1 MIFVAVYR
9 VNKNRGYTVMANFH
23 LRDKSLSL
31 KAVGLLS
38 KMLSF
43 NDGWK
48 FSTKGLSA
56 ICKEGPDAI
65 LSALRELEKHGYL
78 VRHRQRDGKG
88 RMSST
93 IFEIYEEPQE
103 STPEREIPHT
113 ENPCVEKPDVDNPRG
128 DKSAQINTDQVITQ
142 ERNTLSKNYQSIN
155 LDGMDRM
162 DERSEYEEI
171 IKENLDYDI
180 LCQDPKF
187 DKDRFRE
194 IMDIMLDAVCSTA
207 PTIRINGED
216 MPQQV
221 VKSRFL
227 KLNSSHIEYV
237 LEAMNK
243 NPSDIRNIRAYL
255 LTALYNA
262 SLTIDNYYSALVNHD
277 FYGQDR
283 SAGSKKP
290 KTYDYII
297 MLTALNGEDEQ
308 IRGLDLQVDDYITK
322 PFSMPIL
329 VRKIGAVLRRSSM
342 IPEQEHQTIT
352 YKNLVLDMDSYTA
365 VVDDVSFD
373 LTQREFEV
381 LRELLLNQGRVLTR
395 QNLLDKLWK
404 YDFYGDERVVD
415 THIKNLRKKLGIDF
429 IQTIR
434 GVGYKIDKEN

>member
-162 DERSEYEEI
+162 DEREQYRELIRDNLEI
-171 IKENLDYDI
+171 DIRSQDRHYDLD
-180 LCQDPKF
+180 
-187 DKDRFRE
+187 RVNE
-194 IMDIMLDAVCSTA
+194 IVEIMLDAICSTS

-216 MPQQV
+216 MPQPV

-227 KLNSSHIEYV
+227 KLDSGHIDYV
-237 LEAMNK
+237 LQAMNDC
-243 NPSDIRNIRAYL
+243 PSDIRNIRAYL

-262 SLTIDNYYSALVNHD
+262 SLTIDNYYSARVN
-277 FYGQDR
+277 
-283 SAGSKKP
+283 
-290 KTYDYII
+290 
-297 MLTALNGEDEQ
+297 
-308 IRGLDLQVDDYITK
+308 
-322 PFSMPIL
+322 
-329 VRKIGAVLRRSSM
+329 
-342 IPEQEHQTIT
+342 
-352 YKNLVLDMDSYTA
+352 
-365 VVDDVSFD
+365 
-373 LTQREFEV
+373 
-381 LRELLLNQGRVLTR
+381 
-395 QNLLDKLWK
+395 
-404 YDFYGDERVVD
+404 YDFHG
-415 THIKNLRKKLGIDF
+415 KG
-429 IQTIR
+429 
-434 GVGYKIDKEN
+434 

>member
-1 MIFVAVYR
+1 MAVYR
-9 VNKNRGYTVMANFH
+9 VNKNRGYTVMANYH
-23 LRDKSLSL
+23 LRDKTLSL

-43 NDGWK
+43 NDGWQ

-56 ICKEGPDAI
+56 ICKEGPDAV
-65 LSALRELEKHGYL
+65 LAALRELEDAGYL
-78 VRHRQRDGKG
+78 VRHQSRDEKG
-88 RMSST
+88 RMSSMV
-93 IFEIYEEPQE
+93 FEIYEKPQTGLPDTE
-103 STPEREIPHT
+103 KPHT
-113 ENPCVEKPDVDNPRG
+113 EKPDTDNPFTG
-128 DKSAQINTDQVITQ
+128 KPCTENPAQLNTNQVITN
-142 ERNTLSKNYQSIN
+142 ERNNSLRNYQSIN

-237 LEAMNK
+237 LEAMSK

-290 KTYDYII
+290 KTYDYS
-297 MLTALNGEDEQ
+297 LCEDT
-308 IRGLDLQVDDYITK
+308 L
-322 PFSMPIL
+322 
-329 VRKIGAVLRRSSM
+329 
-342 IPEQEHQTIT
+342 
-352 YKNLVLDMDSYTA
+352 
-365 VVDDVSFD
+365 
-373 LTQREFEV
+373 
-381 LRELLLNQGRVLTR
+381 
-395 QNLLDKLWK
+395 
-404 YDFYGDERVVD
+404 
-415 THIKNLRKKLGIDF
+415 
-429 IQTIR
+429 
-434 GVGYKIDKEN
+434 